1 MAAKMKATTKATPL
15 QTKVMNTPS
24 VIKVNSTKAK
34 DSGKKSAPKPS
45 SDFQT
50 KSLGAKQDG
59 IKAKVVTKG
68 TKKNA
73 SGTKVNKYV

>member
-15 QTKVMNTPS
+15 QTKVMNAPS

-45 SDFQT
+45 SNFQT

-59 IKAKVVTKG
+59 IKAKVA
-68 TKKNA
+68 KKNA